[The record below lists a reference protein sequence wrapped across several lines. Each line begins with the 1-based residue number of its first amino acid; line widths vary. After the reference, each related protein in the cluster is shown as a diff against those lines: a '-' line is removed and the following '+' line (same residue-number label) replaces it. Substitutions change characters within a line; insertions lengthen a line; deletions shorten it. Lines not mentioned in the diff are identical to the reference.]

1 MFIFSSSCHLVCSY
15 LPLSRTN
22 KPSLVTKRTALFRET
37 ILTTKITSWHLIS
50 ETERS
55 EFMRRDFSFLQEL
68 ICAGC
73 NIRKKKKKT
82 RKISCY
88 TPFPFNQWPYSAHAI
103 TLTTESLAHLNS
115 LSLMSASTSWFFFKA
130 FRYLSWYLASKVV
143 SSSRSVATS
152 VRKFLL
158 SS

>member
-1 MFIFSSSCHLVCSY
+1 MFIFSLPCHLVCSY

-37 ILTTKITSWHLIS
+37 ILTTKITSL
-50 ETERS
+50 
-55 EFMRRDFSFLQEL
+55 RDWEKRIYAAWFFPFCRNLSVRV
-68 ICAGC
+68 ATSA
-73 NIRKKKKKT
+73 KKKT

-103 TLTTESLAHLNS
+103 TLTTESLPHLNS

>member
-37 ILTTKITSWHLIS
+37 ILTTKITSL
-50 ETERS
+50 
-55 EFMRRDFSFLQEL
+55 RDWEKRIYAAWFFPFCRNLSVRV
-68 ICAGC
+68 ATSA
-73 NIRKKKKKT
+73 KKKT

-103 TLTTESLAHLNS
+103 TLTTESLPHLNS

>member
-37 ILTTKITSWHLIS
+37 ILTTKITSL
-50 ETERS
+50 
-55 EFMRRDFSFLQEL
+55 RDWEKRIYAAWFFPFCRNLSVRV
-68 ICAGC
+68 ATSA
-73 NIRKKKKKT
+73 KKKT

-103 TLTTESLAHLNS
+103 TPTTESLPHLNS